1 MPRAI
6 QDARIQSRTAREK
19 LRPSPTPYYRDLEP
33 GIHVGYRKGKRAG
46 KWVVRTLI
54 GDRYQVATIG
64 TADDKADADGTK
76 VLDWSQAV
84 EIARETARQA
94 VAAHEGRRYGPYSVA
109 DAVDDYL
116 DWLREQGRNMK
127 DPEQRLAR
135 IRTALGA
142 HNLSDL
148 TRKQIR
154 KWHKGIATSAPLKR
168 GGGRREVDMSDPEVQ
183 RRRKDTANRLLN
195 DLKACLNH
203 AFKEGKVRHDTEWRA
218 VRPFQHVSEAR
229 ARYLSRDEV
238 SRLVKACDA
247 DLRSIVRGA
256 LLTGAR
262 RGDLVQ
268 MKVGDFKPDAD
279 AVTVQNSKSRYKGKT
294 AYSAFLNA
302 EGVAFFAEHTANRDP
317 GQPMFLRADGKPWAP
332 DDINRPLRAAN
343 VAAKIAPP
351 AGMHTLRHTY
361 ASHAAMQGVPLMVI
375 AQNLGHADTR
385 MVEKHYAHLSPNYA
399 RQQIAKGLP
408 AWGIVEAKNSSK
420 LEPSVLSRKSDMRH
434 PANPL
439 RGPLSNLFSRGD

>member
-6 QDARIQSRTAREK
+6 QDARIQTRTAREK

-46 KWVVRTLI
+46 KWVVRTLV

-64 TADDKADADGTK
+64 TADDKAAADGVK

-84 EIARETARQA
+84 EIARETARQT

-135 IRTALGA
+135 IRAALGE
-142 HNLSDL
+142 HKLSDL
-148 TRKQIR
+148 TRDQI
-154 KWHKGIATSAPLKR
+154 KDWHKGIATSAPLKR
-168 GGGRREVDMSDPEVQ
+168 GGGRREVDLSDPEVQ

-218 VRPFQHVSEAR
+218 VKPFQHVGEAR
-229 ARYLSRDEV
+229 VRYLGRDEV
-238 SRLVKACDA
+238 TRLVKACPE
-247 DLRSIVRGA
+247 DLRAIVRGA

-279 AVTVQNSKSRYKGKT
+279 AVTVQNAKSRYKGKA

-302 EGVAFFAEHTANRDP
+302 EGVAFFTDHTAGRDP
-317 GQPMFLRADGKPWAP
+317 GQFMFQRADGKPWGP

-343 VAAKIAPP
+343 AAAKINPP

-385 MVEKHYAHLSPNYA
+385 MVEKHYAHLSPSYA

-408 AWGIVEAKNSSK
+408 TWGIVEAKNVVQ
-420 LEPSVLSRKSDMRH
+420 LECRSLV
-434 PANPL
+434 AE
-439 RGPLSNLFSRGD
+439 G